1 MRTAMPWFAM
11 AYTWRTKWPGIMAQ
25 HADHCRA
32 RDGAECSCGPIGYR
46 ASVEDPETGEPV
58 LSPVLE
64 TLAEARAWRHEQS
77 EAFDAWRASSDERP
91 SVDAVIEELLA
102 AASRGS
108 ARDRYGRRFDA
119 EGLRGLRWALN
130 GHVHEELGSMAI
142 AEVRTRHVQALV
154 DRLDAGGLSQRRVD
168 AVVHALRSLFAYA
181 QERDLVE
188 SSPAEAVALP
198 DEEPA
203 PSAVPVPATAAV
215 EAAGAGVAPPTVGML
230 PEQVI
235 WTCLKAVTLMFI
247 LIALILV
254 AESV

>member
-1 MRTAMPWFAM
+1 
-11 AYTWRTKWPGIMAQ
+11 MAQ

-91 SVDAVIEELLA
+91 TVEELLA
-102 AASRGS
+102 AAARGS

-119 EGLRGLRWALN
+119 EGLRGLRWALT
-130 GHVHEELGSMAI
+130 GHVHEELGSLAI
-142 AEVRTRHVQALV
+142 AEVRTRHVQALI

-181 QERDLVE
+181 RERDLVE

-198 DEEPA
+198 DEEPVSFA
-203 PSAVPVPATAAV
+203 MPVPVTAGA
-215 EAAGAGVAPPTVGML
+215 EAAAAPLAPPTVGMV